1 MLMLNKNSCIIITS
15 SRSSSQSLIISSPYN
30 QHFLDET
37 CPQTSNNFSQHSAKG
52 TKAIRSNNAVLNY
65 VKCLKPE
72 EKITSKQRKRAHSSI
87 SAEEH
92 EFDPQSYQFEAT
104 TSTMSIELKLIEIR
118 REELILQQEWL
129 KLEQEKSKLE
139 QEKAKFEQEKAKF
152 EWHKVNCK
160 SSARG
165 LD

>member
-1 MLMLNKNSCIIITS
+1 MLKKNSCIIIIS
-15 SRSSSQSLIISSPYN
+15 SGKSLIISYN

-72 EKITSKQRKRAHSSI
+72 EKITSKQRKRTH

-92 EFDPQSYQFEAT
+92 EFDPQYHFEAT

-160 SSARG
+160 SSASG